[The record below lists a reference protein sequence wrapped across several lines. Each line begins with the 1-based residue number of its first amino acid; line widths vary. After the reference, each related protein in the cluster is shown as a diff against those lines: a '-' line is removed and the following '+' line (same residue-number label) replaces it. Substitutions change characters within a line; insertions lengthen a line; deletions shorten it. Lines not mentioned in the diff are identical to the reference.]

1 MDGADVDG
9 SVHILVNRIQEMS
22 VGYEGRLELNLI
34 GGFADPR
41 AHSERLSISILHA
54 FHRQMTDID
63 LVLAC
68 IGDLNTTYRG
78 GIAWPFIYGVG
89 VYIKT
94 GEIFPAIF
102 PDKGPDMSL
111 RTARIFTNGQ
121 QQLMDIYD
129 CGLGLMRLGPFTYPP
144 LRGVDLWLQ
153 QSDDLIVS
161 HLSPSPEVE
170 PPNFSQKIRAALNF
184 IRKHQFPAITVFPD
198 GRPKFYRKIE
208 NGGMWIEIQY

>member
-1 MDGADVDG
+1 MK
-9 SVHILVNRIQEMS
+9 LC
-22 VGYEGRLELNLI
+22 ELQKRKQTYL
-34 GGFADPR
+34 F
-41 AHSERLSISILHA
+41 L
-54 FHRQMTDID
+54 
-63 LVLAC
+63 C
-68 IGDLNTTYRG
+68 I
-78 GIAWPFIYGVG
+78 FSG